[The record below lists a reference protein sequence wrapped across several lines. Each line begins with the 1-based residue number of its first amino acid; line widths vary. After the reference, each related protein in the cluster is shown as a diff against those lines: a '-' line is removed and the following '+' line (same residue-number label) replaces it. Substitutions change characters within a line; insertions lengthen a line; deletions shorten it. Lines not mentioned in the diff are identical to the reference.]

1 MKADDYIKNVAYKD
15 FNNRNLLDNLDA
27 INQHLILDLM
37 NKFAEAQNKELQ
49 GYVKH
54 KTWCK
59 LNVIGYEG
67 KECTCGLAKLLEK

>member
-37 NKFAEAQNKELQ
+37 NKFAEAQNKELLK
-49 GYVKH
+49 GFVDWFN
-54 KTWCK
+54 KTDNTQAI
-59 LNVIGYEG
+59 LNERIDEY
-67 KECTCGLAKLLEK
+67 CKLLEK